1 MASSITK
8 KELEH
13 LAKLAR
19 LNLSEREEKKLLED
33 LREILAYFEKLGE
46 LDTSEVAPMNGGTE
60 LQNIFREDEERKD
73 TLRGQ
78 GRDNFPETKDGSLSV
93 PEVFKRHD

>member
-1 MASSITK
+1 MASPINK
-8 KELEH
+8 KELLH

-19 LNLSEREEKKLLED
+19 LNLTEKEEKKLLED
-33 LREILAYFEKLGE
+33 LQEILGYVAKLNE
-46 LDTSEVAPMNGGTE
+46 LDTSEVEPMNGGTL
-60 LQNIFREDEERKD
+60 LQNIFREDKSSKD

-78 GRDNFPETKDGSLSV
+78 GREAFPESKDDSLSV